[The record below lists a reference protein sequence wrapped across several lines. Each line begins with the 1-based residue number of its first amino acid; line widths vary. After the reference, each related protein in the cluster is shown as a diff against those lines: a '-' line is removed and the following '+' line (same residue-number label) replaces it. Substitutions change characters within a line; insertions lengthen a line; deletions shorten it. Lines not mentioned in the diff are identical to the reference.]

1 MTNFNINVNQS
12 PYFDDYDETKDF
24 HQILY
29 KAGFPVQARELT
41 QEQTILRNQ
50 IKRFGNHIFQDGSK
64 VTGGDITLNLEYEY
78 VKLQALYNGVNIKVG
93 DLVGK
98 TVYGT
103 TSGCRAI
110 VLNSSV
116 NDLDTGEPD
125 TIFVKYISG
134 SSVTTEV
141 QGITITGQGI
151 GYIIPPT
158 VAITGGGGS
167 GASGIAVLGT
177 AGEVLGVN
185 VTSRG
190 SGYTSAPT
198 VGFSGGSGS
207 GAGATANINT
217 SAIFSPAER
226 IVSTNLAV
234 TVFAQ
239 ETSATGRGSAVSIDD
254 GVFYIQGNFVRN
266 GPQTIVLSKYSD
278 RPTTKI
284 GIAVSETI
292 VDSGADSTLLDNAQ
306 GAYNFSAPG
315 SDRLKISLKLIT
327 KSLTSVDDL
336 DFFEMLRIND
346 GLIQKDF
353 RRPIYSE
360 LEKTLAS
367 RTYDESGNYTVRS
380 FNIQTKD
387 HKTDDTKFV
396 VRIDPGKAFIEGKEY
411 ETFTGTDITIDKART
426 FTTVN
431 NFDRLMQYGNYAV
444 IKNLKGLFN
453 ISDHS
458 SIDLHNVPSSSIV
471 LTDDTTYAS
480 TKIGTAKVRNI
491 DYVNTGVFNLYI
503 YDIIMT
509 SSGFSAVDSFF
520 IPVDASTTPVVE
532 ISSCDIDETGRVGG
546 VSSGAA
552 NMYETNQNSLVFPLS
567 QKVIKTIRDDVGTID
582 TSFKTRRVFENVVFA
597 TGITTITTT
606 GNTETFF
613 GTGTLSDTNKLEGY
627 LVTVKTVGTSGYTVG
642 QVIDFTG
649 GSQTITVNPPNN
661 TTVAFDTG
669 GTSNFTADI
678 IATINLDGKQEKS
691 KTLVQILSKTVAT
704 PNTVNGAYDS
714 LDVADCFKIHAIYDS
729 GDLVVAPII
738 DSFNLDNPSNDAMTV
753 GEIVI
758 GDTSNATGRV
768 VSSVIGAASLQYIP
782 ITGTF
787 VPETITG
794 ATSGVTKTVSLV
806 VNGHT
811 DVTSRYELD
820 TGMRDNFYDHGRIKL
835 KSGQIAPSGQI
846 TILFD
851 YFTHVGVGYFSVD
864 SYSSVDYS
872 MIPAYISPTTGLS
885 FELRDCVDFRPRRTD
900 GGTLMQNI
908 ELPVPNTNWS
918 ADYSYYLPRTDS
930 VYLSTIGTSARE
942 VVAED
947 VFGNNKGIPSLQQTP
962 PSRMDGT
969 MDLYRIKIP
978 AYTFKAN
985 TVGIEYIEN
994 KRYTM
999 RDISN
1004 LEKRLSNVEYYT
1016 SLSLLERAT
1025 ESLVIKDG
1033 AGLDRFKSG
1042 ILVDEF
1048 SGHSVGN
1055 VFSPDYKCS
1064 IDFQERYLRP
1074 PFTQNLT
1081 DIDFNSTDST
1091 QIQRTG
1097 DLISL
1102 PYSSEVFIDQPL
1114 ASKFINVNPFAV
1126 VAWIGIVELT
1136 PPNDNWIDT
1145 NTRPEV
1151 VVNLNG
1157 ENDGWEQMI
1166 GFGFESQFNSWE
1178 TIGTGRTL
1186 RSTTR
1191 GTTAAER
1198 RGAGNGQ
1205 SLRNQTET
1213 LSFQQGSIE
1222 RAEITGT
1229 ETVRNEIG
1237 DRVTDVS
1244 IIPFIRARDVAVNV
1258 TGMKPLTQV
1267 YPFFD
1272 GDAISAYCT
1281 PSGGVI
1287 GDPLYTDE
1295 SGSLAGV
1302 TFSLPNSDTLRF
1314 RVGDK
1319 QFLLLD
1325 NAAGDLVT
1333 ASTRAEII
1341 YQASGLLQQ
1350 RENVVIST
1358 RVPRIERRTSRESR
1372 AVIDTSVT
1380 FFTPPPPPPPRDP
1393 LAETF
1398 FVDGTIYPNGIFL
1411 SSVDIYFKSKDTNK
1425 IPVTLEIRTT
1435 NNGYPSTVVVPFSDI
1450 SKLPDDITTSEDAS
1464 VSTNFLFDK
1473 GLVYLQPGEF
1483 SFVILSNSL
1492 EYEVFLAELGDNI
1505 IGTTRKVSEQP
1516 YVGSFFKSQNASTWT
1531 AEQNQD
1537 LAFRINKCAFS
1548 VADFSEAVFKNQIVP
1563 TEYKSNIIQIVP
1575 RELITSGTSITWGV
1589 KMTDVVNDTLD
1600 TTFFQIAPQSN
1611 LALERQKKITTLSGS
1626 YISAAQFASGSK
1638 HISPIIDL
1646 ARNSVVTVENI
1657 VNNVATNETNAE
1669 GGDAFARYM
1678 TRRVNLK
1685 EGFDATSL
1693 KVYLTA
1699 NRQEGTMLKVYYK
1712 ILSQFDPE
1720 VFDDKLW
1727 TEMLEKT
1734 NMNNIS
1740 ADDSI
1745 EEYFEIEYEPVGN
1758 STDYTLNSVTY
1769 DSFKTFA
1776 IKIVMLS
1783 STTTRVPLVKNLRA
1797 IALA

>member
-1 MTNFNINVNQS
+1 MSNFNINVNQS

-50 IKRFGNHIFQDGSK
+50 IKRFGNHVFQDGSK

-78 VKLQALYNGVNIKVG
+78 VKLQALYNGVNINPAN
-93 DLVGK
+93 LVGK
-98 TVYGT
+98 TIHGT

-110 VLNSSV
+110 VLNSV
-116 NDLDTGEPD
+116 AADLDIGEPD
-125 TIFVKYISG
+125 TVFVKYISG
-134 SSVTTEV
+134 DSVTTQV
-141 QGITITGQGI
+141 QGIAVTGAGI

-158 VAITGGGGS
+158 VNITGGGGA
-167 GASGIAVLGT
+167 GASGLAVLGT
-177 AGEVLGVN
+177 AGEVIGVD
-185 VTSRG
+185 VTSKG

-198 VGFSGGSGS
+198 VSFTGGSGS
-207 GAGATANINT
+207 GAGATATLNT
-217 SAIFSPAER
+217 AAVFSPAER
-226 IVSTNLAV
+226 IASNDLSV
-234 TVFAQ
+234 TVLAQ
-239 ETSATGRGSAVSIDD
+239 ATSATGRGSAVSIDD

-266 GPQTIVLSKYSD
+266 SPQTIVLSKYSD

-306 GAYNFSAPG
+306 GSYNFSAPG

-327 KSLTSVDDL
+327 KDLTSVDDL
-336 DFFEMLRIND
+336 DFFEMLRIEN
-346 GLIQKDF
+346 GNILKDF
-353 RRPIYSE
+353 RRPLYNEI
-360 LEKTLAS
+360 EKTLAS

-380 FNIQTKD
+380 FNIQTKE

-396 VRIDPGKAFIEGKEY
+396 VRVDPGKAFIEGKEY

-431 NFDRLMQYGNYAV
+431 NFDRLMQFGNYAV
-444 IKNLKGLFN
+444 TTNLKGLFN
-453 ISDHS
+453 ISTHAVV
-458 SIDLHNVPSSSIV
+458 DLHNVPSGSIV
-471 LTDDTTYAS
+471 LTDPTTYVNS
-480 TKIGTAKVRNI
+480 KVGTAKVRSI
-491 DYVNTGVFNLYI
+491 DYVSSGIYNLYI
-503 YDIIMT
+503 YDILMT
-509 SSGFSAVDSFF
+509 STSFGAVDSFF
-520 IPVDASTTPVVE
+520 IPVDASATPVVE
-532 ISSCDIDETGRVGG
+532 TASAEVDNSGRVGG
-546 VSSGAA
+546 VGGGATRVF
-552 NMYETNQNSLVFPLS
+552 ETNDNSLVFPLS
-567 QKVIKTIRDDVGTID
+567 QKVIKTIRDEDSNID
-582 TSFKTRRVFENVVFA
+582 TSYTCRRVFDNTVFA
-597 TGITTITTT
+597 NGLSTITTT
-606 GNTETFF
+606 GTTETFF
-613 GTGTLSDTNKLEGY
+613 GTGTLSNTNKLEGY
-627 LVTVKTVGTSGYTVG
+627 LVTVKTVGTSSYSVG
-642 QVIDFTG
+642 QILDFTAS
-649 GSQTITVNPPNN
+649 SQTATVNPPNN
-661 TTVAFDTG
+661 TTITFDTG
-669 GTSNFTADI
+669 TTANFTADI

-691 KTLVQILSKTVAT
+691 KTLVKVNSMTIAT
-704 PNTVNGAYDS
+704 PNTTLGAYDS
-714 LDVADCFKIHAIYDS
+714 LDVSDCFKIHAIYDS
-729 GDLVVAPII
+729 GDLAAVPIL
-738 DSFNLDNPSNDAMTV
+738 DTFNLDNLSNDALTV
-753 GEIVI
+753 GEII
-758 GDTSNATGRV
+758 TGSTSSATGIV
-768 VSSVIGAASLQYIP
+768 VSNITGAASLQYIP
-782 ITGTF
+782 VSGTF
-787 VPETITG
+787 VPEIVTG
-794 ATSGVTKTVSLV
+794 ATSGITKSVASIVS
-806 VNGHT
+806 GHAN
-811 DVTSRYELD
+811 VTSKYELD
-820 TGMRDNFYDHGRIKL
+820 SGMRDNFYDHGRIKL
-835 KSGQIAPSGQI
+835 KSGQTPPAGQI

-851 YFTHVGVGYFSVD
+851 YFTHSGAGYFSVD
-864 SYSSVDYS
+864 SYSSVDFD
-872 MIPAYISPTTGLS
+872 MIPAYVSPTTGLS
-885 FELRDCVDFRPRRTD
+885 FELRDSVDFRPRRSD
-900 GGTLMQNI
+900 GGTVMENI

-930 VYLSTIGTSARE
+930 IYLSTIGTSARE

-947 VFGNNKGIPSLQQTP
+947 VFGSNKGLPSLLQTP

-985 TVGIEYIEN
+985 NVGIEYIEN

-1048 SGHSVGN
+1048 SGHSIGN

-1064 IDFQERYLRP
+1064 IDFQERYLRA
-1074 PFTQNLT
+1074 PFEQNLT
-1081 DIDFNSTDST
+1081 DLDYNDTEST

-1126 VAWIGIVELT
+1126 VAWIGIVEMN

-1157 ENDGWEQMI
+1157 ENDGWEQMV
-1166 GFGFESQFNSWE
+1166 GFGFDSQFNSWE

-1186 RSTTR
+1186 RSNTR

-1198 RGAGNGQ
+1198 RGEGRGQ
-1205 SLRNQTET
+1205 ALRTQTET
-1213 LSFQQGSIE
+1213 LSFQQGSVE

-1244 IIPFIRARDVAVNV
+1244 IIPFIRARDITINV
-1258 TGMKPLTQV
+1258 TGMKPMTQI

-1272 GDAISAYCT
+1272 GEAVSEYCT
-1281 PSGGVI
+1281 PSGGNI

-1295 SGSLAGV
+1295 SGSISDLV
-1302 TFSLPNSDTLRF
+1302 FSLPNTDTLRF

-1319 QFLLLD
+1319 QMLFLD
-1325 NAAGDLVT
+1325 NAAGDLVI
-1333 ASTRAEII
+1333 AGTRAEVI

-1372 AVIDTSVT
+1372 AVIDTTVN
-1380 FFTPPPPPPPRDP
+1380 FFTPPPPPPRDP

-1411 SSVDIYFKSKDTNK
+1411 SSVDIYFKSKDEANN
-1425 IPVTLEIRTT
+1425 IPVTVEIRTT

-1450 SKLPDDITTSEDAS
+1450 SKLPGDITTSEDAS
-1464 VSTNFLFDK
+1464 VATNFAFDK

-1483 SFVILSNSL
+1483 SIVILSNSL

-1537 LAFRINKCAFS
+1537 LAFRINKCKFD
-1548 VADFSEAVFKNQIVP
+1548 VANFSEAVFKNRIVP
-1563 TEYKSNIIQIVP
+1563 TEYKSNILQIVP
-1575 RELITSGTSITWGV
+1575 RELITAGTVINWGV
-1589 KMTDVVNDTLD
+1589 KMTDVVNNVLD
-1600 TTFFQIAPQSN
+1600 NTFFPIAPSSN
-1611 LALERQKKITTLSGS
+1611 LLLERQKKITTLEGS
-1626 YISAAQFASGSK
+1626 YVSAAQFASGSE

-1657 VNNVATNETNAE
+1657 INNVATNETNIE
-1669 GGDAFARYM
+1669 GGDAFARYF

-1699 NRQEGTMLKVYYK
+1699 NRQEGTSLKVYYK

-1727 TEMLEKT
+1727 VEMEEKT
-1734 NMNNIS
+1734 NKNNIS

-1745 EEYFEIEYEPVGN
+1745 EEYFEIEYEPTGN
-1758 STDYTLNSVTY
+1758 STDYTLNNVTY

>member
-1 MTNFNINVNQS
+1 MSNFNINVNQS

-78 VKLQALYNGVNIKVG
+78 VKLQALYNGVNINPAN
-93 DLVGK
+93 LVGK
-98 TVYGT
+98 TVHGT

-110 VLNSSV
+110 VLNSAAA
-116 NDLDTGEPD
+116 DLDIGEPN

-134 SSVTTEV
+134 DSVTTQV
-141 QGITITGQGI
+141 QGIAVTGAGI
-151 GYIIPPT
+151 GYVIPPT
-158 VAITGGGGS
+158 VNITGGGGS
-167 GASGIAVLGT
+167 GASGLAVLGT
-177 AGEVLGVN
+177 AGEVIGVN
-185 VTSRG
+185 IASKG

-198 VGFSGGSGS
+198 VSFSGGSGS
-207 GAGATANINT
+207 GAEATATLNT
-217 SAIFSPAER
+217 AAVFSPAER
-226 IVSTNLAV
+226 IVSNDLSV
-234 TVFAQ
+234 TVLAQ

-278 RPTTKI
+278 RPTKKI

-292 VDSGADSTLLDNAQ
+292 IDSGADSTLLDNAQ
-306 GAYNFSAPG
+306 GSYNFSAPG
-315 SDRLKISLKLIT
+315 SDRLKISLQLIT
-327 KSLTSVDDL
+327 KSITSVDDL
-336 DFFEMLRIND
+336 DFFEMLRVKD
-346 GLIQKDF
+346 GNILKDF

-367 RTYDESGNYTVRS
+367 RTFDESGSYTVRS
-380 FNIQTKD
+380 FNIQTRE
-387 HKTDDTKFV
+387 HKTDDTKFT
-396 VRIDPGKAFIEGKEY
+396 VRIDPGKAFIEGIEY
-411 ETFTGTDITIDKART
+411 ETFTGTDISIDKART

-431 NFDRLMQYGNYAV
+431 NFDRLMQFGNYVV
-444 IKNLKGLFN
+444 ISSLSGLFN
-453 ISDHS
+453 ISEHS
-458 SIDLHNVPSSSIV
+458 TVDLHNVASSSIN
-471 LTDDTTYAS
+471 LTDPTTYAS
-480 TKIGTAKVRNI
+480 TKIGTAKVRSI
-491 DYVNTGVFNLYI
+491 DYVSSGVFNLYI
-503 YDIIMT
+503 YDTVMT
-509 SSGFSAVDSFF
+509 SSGFNQVDSLF
-520 IPVDASTTPVVE
+520 IPVDASTTPVAE
-532 ISSCDIDETGRVGG
+532 FSSSNIDVSGRVGG
-546 VSSGAA
+546 VSSGATTI
-552 NMYETNQNSLVFPLS
+552 YETNQNSLVFPLS
-567 QKVIKTIRDDVGTID
+567 QKVIKTIRDEDNNID
-582 TSFKTRRVFENVVFA
+582 TSYTCRRVFENIVFA
-597 TGITTITTT
+597 NGISTITTT

-613 GTGTLSDTNKLEGY
+613 GTGALSDTNKLEGY
-627 LVTVKTVGTSGYTVG
+627 LVTVKTVGTSAYTVG
-642 QVIDFTG
+642 QIIDFTG
-649 GSQTITVNPPNN
+649 GSQTVTVNPPNN
-661 TTVAFDTG
+661 TTATFDTG
-669 GTSNFTADI
+669 TTSNFTADI
-678 IATINLDGKQEKS
+678 IATINVDGKQEKS
-691 KTLVQILSKTVAT
+691 KTLVQVVSKTFTT
-704 PNTVNGAYDS
+704 PNTTVGAYDS
-714 LDVADCFKIHAIYDS
+714 LDVSDCYKIHAIYDS
-729 GDLVVAPII
+729 GDPAVSPII

-753 GEIVI
+753 GEII
-758 GDTSNATGRV
+758 MGSTSNATGKV
-768 VSSVIGAASLQYIP
+768 VSNVAGATSLQYVP
-782 ITGTF
+782 ISGTF
-787 VPETITG
+787 VAETITG
-794 ATSGVTKTVSLV
+794 KTSGVTKSIASV
-806 VNGHT
+806 VAGHT
-811 DVTSRYELD
+811 NVTSRYELD

-835 KSGQIAPSGQI
+835 KMGQIAPAGQT

-851 YFTHVGVGYFSVD
+851 HFTHAGVGYFSVD
-864 SYSSVDYS
+864 SYSSIEFDD
-872 MIPAYISPTTGLS
+872 IPAYISPTTGIS
-885 FELRDCVDFRPRRTD
+885 SELRDCIDFRPRRID
-900 GGTLMQNI
+900 GGTLVQNI

-930 VYLSTIGTSARE
+930 VFLSTIGTSARE

-947 VFGNNKGIPSLQQTP
+947 VFGSNKGLPSLQQTP

-969 MDLYRIKIP
+969 MDLYRLKIP

-985 TVGIEYIEN
+985 DVGIEYIEN

-1048 SGHSVGN
+1048 SGHSIGN
-1055 VFSPDYKCS
+1055 VFSGDYKCS
-1064 IDFQERYLRP
+1064 IDFQERFLRP
-1074 PFTQNLT
+1074 PFNQNLT
-1081 DIDFNSTDST
+1081 DLDYNSTDST
-1091 QIQRTG
+1091 QVQRTG

-1102 PYSSEVFIDQPL
+1102 PYTSEVFIDQPL

-1126 VAWIGIVELT
+1126 VAWIGIVEMI

-1157 ENDGWEQMI
+1157 ENDGWEQMV
-1166 GFGFESQFNSWE
+1166 GFGFDSQFNSWE

-1186 RSTTR
+1186 RSNTR

-1198 RGAGNGQ
+1198 RGAGRGQ
-1205 SLRNQTET
+1205 ALRTQTET
-1213 LSFQQGSIE
+1213 VSFQQGSVE

-1237 DRVTDVS
+1237 ERVTDVS
-1244 IIPFIRARDVAVNV
+1244 IIPFIRARDITINV
-1258 TGMKPLTQV
+1258 TGMKPMTQI

-1272 GDAISAYCT
+1272 GEAVSEYCT
-1281 PSGGVI
+1281 PSGGNL
-1287 GDPLYTDE
+1287 GDPLYTDD
-1295 SGSLAGV
+1295 SGAISDLV
-1302 TFSLPNSDTLRF
+1302 FSLPNTDTLRF

-1319 QFLLLD
+1319 QMLFLD
-1325 NAAGDLVT
+1325 NSAGDLVI

-1341 YQASGLLQQ
+1341 YSASGLLQQ

-1358 RVPRIERRTSRESR
+1358 RVPRIERRTTRESR

-1380 FFTPPPPPPPRDP
+1380 FFNPPPPPPRDP

-1411 SSVDIYFKSKDTNK
+1411 SSVDIYFKSKDANN

-1435 NNGYPSTVVVPFSDI
+1435 NNGYPSTTVIPFSDI
-1450 SKLPDDITTSEDAS
+1450 SKLPGDVNVSEDAS
-1464 VSTNFLFDK
+1464 VATNFLFDK

-1492 EYEVFLAELGDNI
+1492 EYECFLAELGDNI

-1537 LAFRINKCAFS
+1537 LAFRINKCNFDNS
-1548 VADFSEAVFKNQIVP
+1548 QFSEAVFHNRIVP
-1563 TEYKSNIIQIVP
+1563 TEYKSNIINIVP
-1575 RELITSGTSITWGV
+1575 RELITAGTTINWGI
-1589 KMTDVVNDTLD
+1589 KMTDVVNNTLD
-1600 TTFFQIAPQSN
+1600 SLFLPIAPSSN
-1611 LALERQKKITTLSGS
+1611 LLLERQKKITTLSGS
-1626 YISAAQFASGSK
+1626 YVSAAQFASGSE

-1646 ARNSVVTVENI
+1646 ARNSVITVENI
-1657 VNNVATNETNAE
+1657 VNNISTNETNTE
-1669 GGDAFARYM
+1669 GGDAFARYF

-1699 NRQEGTMLKVYYK
+1699 NRQEGTSLKVYYK

-1720 VFDDKLW
+1720 VFDDKVW
-1727 TEMLEKT
+1727 VEMEEKT
-1734 NMNNIS
+1734 NKNNIS
-1740 ADDSI
+1740 ADDSLD
-1745 EEYFEIEYEPVGN
+1745 EYFEIEYEPTGN

-1783 STTTRVPLVKNLRA
+1783 VTTTRVPLVKNLRA